1 VLPHNDLRRYGETR
15 HEQRISGLPEILNS
29 DVRSIQMVTDAKPS
43 DENVRKEEFIAKKPF
58 FNISFQSKS

>member
-1 VLPHNDLRRYGETR
+1 VLPHNDLRRSGETR
-15 HEQRISGLPEILNS
+15 HEQRKFGLPKIWKS

-43 DENVRKEEFIAKKPF
+43 DENIRMDELVAKKPF

>member
-1 VLPHNDLRRYGETR
+1 MLPHNDLRRDGETR
-15 HEQRISGLPEILNS
+15 HEQKMFGLPKVWNS

-43 DENVRKEEFIAKKPF
+43 DENIRKDEFVAKKPF

>member
-1 VLPHNDLRRYGETR
+1 VLPHNDLRRDGETR
-15 HEQRISGLPEILNS
+15 HEQKIFGLPKVWNL

-43 DENVRKEEFIAKKPF
+43 DEDIRKDEFVAKKPF

>member
-1 VLPHNDLRRYGETR
+1 MLPHNDLRRIGETR
-15 HEQRISGLPEILNS
+15 HEQKIFGLPEVWNS

-43 DENVRKEEFIAKKPF
+43 DENIREDEFVAKKPF